1 MAIAQDAFYIPD
13 DIATGLA
20 TGLYRRIGSVVRYA
34 AGPNKGQIVKHLEP
48 IDLKVAEQAQ
58 GFGTKAL
65 QFVQQ
70 HKKGVGI
77 AAISAAVVGVGFW
90 SYSKW
95 KNYEPKVLREFRVA
109 LKTYI
114 EAIRQ
119 GNMDTDIID
128 ALMKALEA
136 LKQHTDYEKINIQ
149 LTTEELSVLVGR
161 IYEYTIKLAE
171 DNSVELSEDNLQT
184 VNNAIINLEEYL
196 KIQKRIFE
204 EVA

>member
-1 MAIAQDAFYIPD
+1 M
-13 DIATGLA
+13 
-20 TGLYRRIGSVVRYA
+20 
-34 AGPNKGQIVKHLEP
+34 
-48 IDLKVAEQAQ
+48 AEQAQ
-58 GFGTKAL
+58 GFGTEAL

-70 HKKGVGI
+70 HKKGGGI
-77 AAISAAVVGVGFW
+77 ATIGAAVVGAGFW
-90 SYSKW
+90 GNSKW
-95 KNYEPKVLREFRVA
+95 KNYEPKVLREFRVV

-136 LKQHTDYEKINIQ
+136 LKQHKDYEKINIQ

-161 IYEYTIKLAE
+161 IYEFTIKLTK
-171 DNSVELSEDNLQT
+171 DNSFELSEDNLQT
-184 VNNAIINLEEYL
+184 VNNAIINLGEYL

-204 EVA
+204 EAA